1 MSQQHKSIAKSVRN
15 FVNSIY
21 FNVKR
26 LVYNHHHPGMTTI
39 TISNSNPSFVDVDV
53 DVDKTS
59 SPKTREKDENARPMI
74 VWQETK
80 IFIPPIKMG
89 YVIKVYDGDTITIAV
104 EFPFEPNTHYRFSV
118 RLAGIDAPEIRGK
131 SEDEILAAQ
140 CAKDEMTRLV
150 LNKTVLLENISF
162 EKYGRLLADVY
173 VNSQTNKERI
183 HVNAY
188 MLDKRLCVAYDG
200 GKKSSPVSWVKYT
213 TTGIA

>member
-15 FVNSIY
+15 FVNSMY

-39 TISNSNPSFVDVDV
+39 TISNSNPSFVDVD
-53 DVDKTS
+53 KTS
-59 SPKTREKDENARPMI
+59 SPKTQEKEGTTTRPMI

-118 RLAGIDAPEIRGK
+118 RLAGIDAPEIHGK

-173 VNSQTNKERI
+173 VGDLHINQHMIDTGMAVK
-183 HVNAY
+183 
-188 MLDKRLCVAYDG
+188 YDG
-200 GKKSSPVSWVKYT
+200 GTKTHFV
-213 TTGIA
+213 